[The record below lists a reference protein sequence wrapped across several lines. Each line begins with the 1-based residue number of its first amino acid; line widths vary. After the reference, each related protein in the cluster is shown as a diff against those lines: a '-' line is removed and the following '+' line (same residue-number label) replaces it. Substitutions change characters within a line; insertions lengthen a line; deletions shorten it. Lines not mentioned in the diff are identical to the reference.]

1 MRERFSRFGNVLDVF
16 MPREKESLK
25 SRGFGF
31 VTFSDRRDAEDAEYE
46 MHEWVLYQASCLGWP
61 VSDLCFWGREKG
73 GSPLNIYHSFLFRSS
88 SAVNPLHLSSY
99 TLFCGSPPFVSSDLE
114 YTILMLATDW

>member
-1 MRERFSRFGNVLDVF
+1 LRERFSRFGNVLDVF

-46 MHEWVLYQASCLGWP
+46 MHEWVLYQASCLGLP

-73 GSPLNIYHSFLFRSS
+73 GVPLS
-88 SAVNPLHLSSY
+88 
-99 TLFCGSPPFVSSDLE
+99 T
-114 YTILMLATDW
+114 YTILFCFVPPAQSTLYTYRATHSSVGHRPS